1 MDMSRPRPRG
11 RGDKG
16 GVPQETRRPSAKIRV
31 SRPVYDGIEAV
42 RISGLT
48 TMLSRSV
55 VIDLARLFGYEET
68 AAWVRSHWREYARGL
83 CRGFDPNG

>member
-1 MDMSRPRPRG
+1 M
-11 RGDKG
+11 
-16 GVPQETRRPSAKIRV
+16 
-31 SRPVYDGIEAV
+31 

>member
-1 MDMSRPRPRG
+1 M
-11 RGDKG
+11 
-16 GVPQETRRPSAKIRV
+16 
-31 SRPVYDGIEAV
+31 YDGIEAV
-42 RISGLT
+42 RLSGLT